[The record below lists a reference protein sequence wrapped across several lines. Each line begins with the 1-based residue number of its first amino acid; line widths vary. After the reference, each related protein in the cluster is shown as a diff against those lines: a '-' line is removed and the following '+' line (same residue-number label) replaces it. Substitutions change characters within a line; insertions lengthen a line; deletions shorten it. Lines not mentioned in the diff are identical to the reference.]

1 MGNELAI
8 IRDYARS
15 EAIVERFAEIV
26 GNHQAMAYISSVLL
40 AVGNNEALQRCT
52 PQSII
57 TCAMRAATLQLSCDP
72 ATGQAYLV
80 PFKGKATLVVGYR
93 GLMTMAIR
101 TGKYRFIN
109 CAKIREGMEV
119 TEDIITGVHRVE
131 GGRKPNG
138 EIIGYLGYFELYQGF
153 SKSIYMTV
161 DEIMEHARKYSKS
174 FGNAD
179 SPWNTHRDA
188 MCQKTVMRLLITR
201 YGVLNPMDARVLED
215 VDGEDVSVVDVQLP
229 DPEDVIEE
237 HEQLSEGEILD
248 TLGFG
253 TPNSH
258 PQQPT
263 QQTTQQQNGQ
273 RPYQPR
279 QLFDRLAEIAGEK
292 QGKKASPAQR
302 GLAVGVMNT
311 IFGGDESKRKEVL
324 FYLTGCQS
332 FSDVPDQMALALIDW
347 LAPTKDSGGA
357 YEASAMATREA
368 FLVLNEVA
376 KANGMQTGLFGEEE

>member
-201 YGVLNPMDARVLED
+201 YGVLNPMDAKVLEE

-237 HEQLSEGEILD
+237 QEQLSEGEILD
-248 TLGFG
+248 ALGFVDP
-253 TPNSH
+253 TPA
-258 PQQPT
+258 QAT
-263 QQTTQQQNGQ
+263 RQQTAQKDGRQ
-273 RPYQPR
+273 RPYQPQ
-279 QLFDRLAEIAGEK
+279 QLHCRLAEIANGK
-292 QGKKASPAQR
+292 QCNAASKAQR

-311 IFGGDESKRKEVL
+311 IFSGDEAKRKEVL
-324 FYLTGCQS
+324 HYLTGCQS
-332 FSDVPDQMALALIDW
+332 FNDVSDQMVLALIDW